1 MFAAEF
7 ERCLPSAA
15 AEVDIC
21 RPAATPPAHPLA
33 PSLEQKNVSPMP
45 STSELNTEGVK
56 STPGQGKKTAMNL
69 YFCCSDFG
77 VVKRFCV
84 LRLFIQL
91 IN

>member
-33 PSLEQKNVSPMP
+33 PSLEQRNVSPMP
-45 STSELNTEGVK
+45 STSELITEGVK
-56 STPGQGKKTAMNL
+56 STPGQGKKTA
-69 YFCCSDFG
+69 
-77 VVKRFCV
+77 
-84 LRLFIQL
+84 LRGEIPRGGQPDPNHFV
-91 IN
+91 